1 MNEVRR
7 VTCNAGVK
15 DQRNSSYDSVSN
27 ICQEVTKIRT
37 LIREQNDLQNITELR
52 QHVDITSKIILSNDL
67 VNNCFQQFKRKPTKI
82 NRNRKLRNKPY
93 KIKIV
98 YSTHE
103 EQINSEK
110 TENLTIAEIK
120 RKTLL
125 LTSLSK
131 AFH

>member
-110 TENLTIAEIK
+110 IENVTIAEIK

>member
-52 QHVDITSKIILSNDL
+52 QHADITSKIILNNDL

-110 TENLTIAEIK
+110 IENLTIAEIK